1 MDLKK
6 SLKDISKIGIIA
18 NIIFLVAILFNN
30 ALWLSITILIL
41 NIILFGTLIIIEKYY
56 FMFSALSTTNKVF
69 KSLNNRLGNIHG

>member
-6 SLKDISKIGIIA
+6 SLKDISKIGIVA

-30 ALWLSITILIL
+30 ALWISIVILIL

-69 KSLNNRLGNIHG
+69 KKLNDGLSSMHG

>member
-6 SLKDISKIGIIA
+6 SLKDISKIGIIG
-18 NIIFLVAILFNN
+18 NIIFLVVILFNN
-30 ALWLSITILIL
+30 TLWISVTILIL

-69 KSLNNRLGNIHG
+69 KKLNDGLSSMHG

>member
-6 SLKDISKIGIIA
+6 SLKDISKIGIIG
-18 NIIFLVAILFNN
+18 NIIFLIAILFNN
-30 ALWLSITILIL
+30 TLWISIVILIL

-69 KSLNNRLGNIHG
+69 KKLNDGLSSMHG

>member
-6 SLKDISKIGIIA
+6 SLNDISKIGIIA

-30 ALWLSITILIL
+30 ALWISIVILIL

-56 FMFSALSTTNKVF
+56 FMFAALSTTNKVF
-69 KSLNNRLGNIHG
+69 KKLNDGLSSMHG

>member
-6 SLKDISKIGIIA
+6 SLNDISKIGIIG
-18 NIIFLVAILFNN
+18 NIIFLIAILFNN
-30 ALWLSITILIL
+30 TLWISIVILIL

-69 KSLNNRLGNIHG
+69 KKLNDGLSSMHG

>member
-6 SLKDISKIGIIA
+6 SLKDISKIGIIG
-18 NIIFLVAILFNN
+18 NIIFLIAILFNN
-30 ALWLSITILIL
+30 TLWISIVILIL

-69 KSLNNRLGNIHG
+69 KKLNDGFSSMHG